1 MNPVLPEQ
9 AQEAL
14 DAFGHTASWEQRARL
29 LLQWGE
35 RLAPLAEHER
45 QEEHRVHGCESLV
58 WLLGEQRD
66 GHWRF
71 RADSDARL
79 IRGLLA
85 VLLARVDGIETRE
98 LARLDL
104 NDWFTCLGL
113 SRQLSPSRS
122 NGLNAVLQRMRE
134 LAAPNL
140 AIQARAGKRPQ
151 AERQEQWRLSE
162 SHLRQRRYIGE
173 TQVGEQRR
181 RAVGR
186 CLIGQLAPC
195 GQLPDLQVR
204 LPGVVA
210 IEIQA
215 FALRIAQLQ
224 FAHPGEG
231 QRGDPP
237 VEPLQLVVRQR
248 QALVDQP
255 GLRVAQSSYEAT
267 AMLRILAHQQHQRLR
282 RSACPSP
289 RSARPSSAWFF
300 GLALFASTLRASA
313 SASSSADKRSRSAG

>member
-1 MNPVLPEQ
+1 MGGDL
-9 AQEAL
+9 ALGEAL
-14 DAFGHTASWEQRARL
+14 DAL
-29 LLQWGE
+29 
-35 RLAPLAEHER
+35 R
-45 QEEHRVHGCESLV
+45 Q
-58 WLLGEQRD
+58 QP
-66 GHWRF
+66 
-71 RADSDARL
+71 
-79 IRGLLA
+79 
-85 VLLARVDGIETRE
+85 VLLA
-98 LARLDL
+98 L
-104 NDWFTCLGL
+104 
-113 SRQLSPSRS
+113 
-122 NGLNAVLQRMRE
+122 
-134 LAAPNL
+134 APNL

-267 AMLRILAHQQHQRLR
+267 AMLRILAHQQHQRLV
-282 RSACPSP
+282 
-289 RSARPSSAWFF
+289 
-300 GLALFASTLRASA
+300 GLPMQAQA
-313 SASSSADKRSRSAG
+313 